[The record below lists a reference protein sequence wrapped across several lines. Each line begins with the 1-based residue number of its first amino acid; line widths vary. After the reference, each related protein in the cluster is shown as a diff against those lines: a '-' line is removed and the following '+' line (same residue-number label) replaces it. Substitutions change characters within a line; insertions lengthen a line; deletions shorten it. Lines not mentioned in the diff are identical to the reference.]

1 MSESE
6 FVLKTTPPRMPR
18 LAMERPRLV
27 QYWSRMHDCAAAAV
41 VAPAGFGKTTLLLQW
56 RQRWLEQGTRV
67 AWLSADTRDDP
78 VRFTTGLLQATR
90 SACALRDSGPKE
102 SSGLQAL
109 TWMLSEIAH
118 NGAWTVIVIDDA
130 ERLPEATVRQALQYL
145 LLNAPSNLHIA
156 IGSRVPLP
164 LQTGELA
171 AKDSFI
177 QLTDQHLR
185 LQLEESIE
193 ILERR
198 LGPRL
203 SVDERARVHDA
214 TEGWPIGLQLAIA
227 AIENEADAAAAV
239 KTLSARRGSLQD
251 YFVDSL
257 LAALPEHA
265 ADVLTR
271 IAILDH
277 FNSELCEAVA
287 GVPSMHL
294 LQQLIRE
301 TPIMMVG
308 EREGWLRLHPLA
320 RDFLRGRFEQLPE
333 AERRELHTRASHWY
347 MRNDRLH
354 EAATHALAAGDE
366 ALAQGYAAR
375 ALWMLGALGKVE
387 EAREWLVRLPMDLL
401 SRDPQLRLG
410 AAAVLAFGD
419 RNPEALAIAA
429 EVLED
434 PATPPELA
442 VVARRVASTSAAYSD
457 HIGIIEAMVA
467 VWPPVPA
474 NVDPLYTA
482 NRLNTSAFVALH
494 RGDTEQTRA
503 LLAQLLALGR
513 DGTLRLAASLARMLI
528 GLSHLWDG
536 NPRLAEEEMRPALLR
551 AEREEGRR
559 SMIASL
565 HASVLGAALLQL
577 DQPAAAQALLANR
590 LDVIEACGFPDNLLL
605 AYRTLVYA
613 ALAQGDERRAFSVL
627 DSLDAIAHRRALPRL
642 RLQSLAE
649 RIRLLALRQ
658 CHQTAGE
665 LMAELDALRPAFEHE
680 TLRPYLPQYLLV
692 AAVARSYVAL
702 ARGDNEDAERD
713 LEQAAS
719 LASTLHRG
727 RDARSIKVL
736 RAVAARQRGS
746 DQALPLLMEAMSL
759 ASLSGNARLLANT
772 HPLALEMATELKEG
786 ALLPREIKR
795 RSLGE
800 RMGRHN
806 GTVQSSL
813 LTTKEAEIL
822 RLLQRGM
829 SNKRI
834 ALTLDIGGETV
845 KWHLKNL
852 YAKLSAVSREH
863 AVDRARLL
871 GLVK

>member
-1 MSESE
+1 
-6 FVLKTTPPRMPR
+6 MPR

-27 QYWSRMHDCAAAAV
+27 QYCNRMRDCAAAAV

-56 RQRWLEQGTRV
+56 RQRWLEQGARV
-67 AWLSADTRDDP
+67 AWLSVDAQDDP
-78 VRFTTGLLQATR
+78 ARFTVGLLQATR
-90 SACALRDSGPKE
+90 SACALRDAAPKGRA
-102 SSGLQAL
+102 GLEAL

-130 ERLPEATVRQALQYL
+130 ERLPEATVRQSLQYL
-145 LLNAPSNLHIA
+145 LLNAPSNLHVA
-156 IGSRVPLP
+156 IGSRVPLS
-164 LQTGELA
+164 LQTAELV

-177 QLTDQHLR
+177 QLSVQHLR
-185 LQLEESIE
+185 LQLEESMD

-203 SVDERARVHDA
+203 SVDERASVHDA

-227 AIENEADAAAAV
+227 AIEHEADAAAAV
-239 KTLSARRGSLQD
+239 RTLSARRGSLQD
-251 YFVDSL
+251 YFVESL
-257 LAALPEHA
+257 LAALPRHA

-277 FNSELCEAVA
+277 FNSELCEAVS
-287 GVPSMHL
+287 GMPSAEL
-294 LQQLIRE
+294 LEQLIRE

-333 AERRELHTRASHWY
+333 AERCDLHARASRWY
-347 MRNDRLH
+347 MQRERLH
-354 EAATHALAAGDE
+354 DAANHALAAGDE
-366 ALAQGYAAR
+366 ALAQEYAAR
-375 ALWMLGALGKVE
+375 ALWMLGALGKVD
-387 EAREWLVRLPMDLL
+387 EAREWLARLPMELL
-401 SRDPQLRLG
+401 SRDPELRLG
-410 AAAVLAFGD
+410 AAVVLAFSD
-419 RNPEALAIAA
+419 RNAEGLKIATDVLA
-429 EVLED
+429 D

-442 VVARRVASTSAAYSD
+442 VVARRVASTSAVYAD
-457 HIGIIEAMVA
+457 QLGLLENMLA

-474 NVDPLYTA
+474 NVNVLYTA
-482 NRLNTSAFVALH
+482 NRLNVGAFVAFH
-494 RGDTEQTRA
+494 RGDTERTRM
-503 LLAQLLALGR
+503 LLAQLAALGR
-513 DGTLRLAASLARMLI
+513 EGSLHLAHALSRMLV

-536 NPRLAEEEMRPALLR
+536 NPRLAEEEMRPALLL

-559 SMIASL
+559 SMIACL
-565 HASVLGAALLQL
+565 HASVLAAALLQL
-577 DQPAAAQALLANR
+577 DQPAAAEALLANR
-590 LDVIEACGFPDNLLL
+590 LDVIERCGFPDNILVS
-605 AYRTLVYA
+605 YRTLVYA
-613 ALAQGDERRAFSVL
+613 ALAQSDERRAFSVL
-627 DSLDAIAHRRALPRL
+627 DSLDAVAHRRGLPRL
-642 RLQSLAE
+642 RVQSLAE

-665 LMAELDALRPAFEHE
+665 FMVELDALAAAFEQE
-680 TLRPYLPQYLLV
+680 GLRPFLPQYRLV
-692 AAVARSYVAL
+692 VAVARSYIAL
-702 ARGDNEDAERD
+702 ARGDCDEAERSLD
-713 LEQAAS
+713 AAAI
-719 LASTLHRG
+719 LANSLHRG
-727 RDARSIKVL
+727 RDARAIKVL

-772 HPLALEMATELKEG
+772 HPLALEMAVELKEG
-786 ALLPREIKR
+786 ALLPKESTR
-795 RSLGE
+795 RPAIE
-800 RMGRHN
+800 RGASS
-806 GTVQSSL
+806 QSGL
-813 LTTKEAEIL
+813 LTTKESEIL

-871 GLVK
+871 GLVQ